1 MERWLLISGSDLRP
15 NLQFVSENVHFQQV
29 FVLTIIYVRGIA
41 ITIPF
46 LRFFPFHSF
55 FCMRRLNR
63 IAGNFRN
70 HIWAFFCWW
79 NNRKMPNYQQ
89 RSKCIRKDQK
99 SPDLYWN
106 GENIPWD
113 TWQRNDSIQSMCH
126 IKDINAAEW
135 LTWQKREVSQ
145 WSVITSHCSVFI
157 WISSINTTSTAVEH
171 GYTREPI
178 LQLHVVCSY
187 HISTTIEHLSSITS
201 MRCISHISIP
211 SQQDHSFTSPHRGQL
226 A

>member
-1 MERWLLISGSDLRP
+1 MAAYIWIRLET
-15 NLQFVSENVHFQQV
+15 QFAVCQWKCSLPTSLCFNNHICKRDCHHHSF
-29 FVLTIIYVRGIA
+29 LT
-41 ITIPF
+41 F
-46 LRFFPFHSF
+46 FFPFIHF

-178 LQLHVVCSY
+178 LQLHVACSY

-211 SQQDHSFTSPHRGQL
+211 SQRDHSFTSPHRGQL